1 MIVSFAG
8 LTDVGES
15 RDHNE
20 DGFLVFDMSLSQ
32 DLPEP
37 GFGHPL
43 DSRPLLL
50 AVSDGMGGAS
60 AGEVASAL
68 TLDALR
74 SHASGAVSRLGGV
87 DPAGLES
94 WLAEGI
100 REANRQVLAA
110 GRRDLSVQGMGATAT
125 AGLVFPGAV
134 VFAHVGDSRAYH
146 LRQGQLRQVTTDHTF
161 VGKLLAQGQLS
172 PEEAEK
178 HEQRHVLLQAVG
190 VRETV
195 EVDSL
200 TVVLRAGDRILLCS
214 DGLYDLLSDSA
225 IAEMLAADGQTPLA
239 QCRALITAAN
249 SLGGFDNTTVIILHV
264 E

>member
-1 MIVSFAG
+1 MNVSFAG

-20 DGFLVFDMSLSQ
+20 DGFLIFDMAQDQ

-37 GFGHPL
+37 GSAHPL
-43 DSRPLLL
+43 GQRPLLV

-68 TLDALR
+68 TLDVLR
-74 SHASGAVSRLGGV
+74 QHAQGAMAQLGGLE
-87 DPAGLES
+87 PAGLES
-94 WLAEGI
+94 WLSQGI
-100 REANRQVLAA
+100 HEANHRVLQA
-110 GRRDLSVQGMGATAT
+110 GRDDLSNQGMGATAT

-134 VFAHVGDSRAYH
+134 VLAHVGDSRAYH
-146 LRQGQLRQVTTDHTF
+146 LRQGQLRQLTTDHTF
-161 VGKLLAQGQLS
+161 VGKLVAQGQLS

-190 VRETV
+190 VRESV
-195 EVDSL
+195 QVDSL
-200 TVVLRAGDRILLCS
+200 TVVLRSGDRILLCS
-214 DGLYDLLSDSA
+214 DGLYDLVSDEA
-225 IAEMLAADGQTPLA
+225 IAETLAADGLTPLA
-239 QCRALITAAN
+239 QCRSLITAAN

-264 E
+264 D

>member
-20 DGFLVFDMSLSQ
+20 DGFLVFDMGLSQ
-32 DLPEP
+32 ALEEP
-37 GFGHPL
+37 GSGHPL

-68 TLDALR
+68 TLDVLR
-74 SHASGAVSRLGGV
+74 THATGAMGRLGGM

-100 REANRQVLAA
+100 HQANHRVLEA
-110 GRRDLSVQGMGATAT
+110 GRRDVSAHGMGATAT

-134 VFAHVGDSRAYH
+134 VLAHVGDSRAYH
-146 LRQGQLRQVTTDHTF
+146 LRQGQLRQITTDHTF
-161 VGKLLAQGQLS
+161 VGKLVAQGQLS
-172 PEEAEK
+172 QEDAEK

-190 VRETV
+190 VREV
-195 EVDSL
+195 VDVDSL
-200 TVVLRAGDRILLCS
+200 TVVLRSGDRILLCS
-214 DGLYDLLSDSA
+214 DGLYDLLSDEA
-225 IAEMLAADGQTPLA
+225 IAQALAADGQSPLA

-264 E
+264 N